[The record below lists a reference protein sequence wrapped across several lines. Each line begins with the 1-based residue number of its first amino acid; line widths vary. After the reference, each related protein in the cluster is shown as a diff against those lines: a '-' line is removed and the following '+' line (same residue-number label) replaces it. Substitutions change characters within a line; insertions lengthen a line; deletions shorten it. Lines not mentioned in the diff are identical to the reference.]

1 MVDEEEEEEEEEQFE
16 GASTRAP
23 CVWCACR
30 ERERESTHYKY
41 VKRECPPLYKE
52 VAVSSLSLVV
62 VVFLLSSRLR

>member
-30 ERERESTHYKY
+30 ERERESRHITNT
-41 VKRECPPLYKE
+41 
-52 VAVSSLSLVV
+52 
-62 VVFLLSSRLR
+62 